1 MIELIFS
8 IGLIAIV
15 AIGLYL
21 MRSTQDYIDCRN
33 REYLNTINKVKPKVK
48 KWIKIKIITVKKTI

>member
-48 KWIKIKIITVKKTI
+48 KWVYVNTMSETGE

>member
-21 MRSTQDYIDCRN
+21 MRSTQNYIDCKN
-33 REYLNTINKVKPKVK
+33 REYLNTINKVKPKINK
-48 KWIKIKIITVKKTI
+48 

>member
-15 AIGLYL
+15 VIGLYL
-21 MRSTQDYIDCRN
+21 MRSTQDYIDFRN
-33 REYLNTINKVKPKVK
+33 KEYLNTINKVKPKVK
-48 KWIKIKIITVKKTI
+48 KWLKIKKIIVKKTI

>member
-8 IGLIAIV
+8 
-15 AIGLYL
+15 IGLYL
-21 MRSTQDYIDCRN
+21 MRSTQDYIDYRN

-48 KWIKIKIITVKKTI
+48 K

>member
-8 IGLIAIV
+8 ISLIAIV

-33 REYLNTINKVKPKVK
+33 REYLNTINKVKPKIK
-48 KWIKIKIITVKKTI
+48 KWV

>member
-15 AIGLYL
+15 AIGFYL

-48 KWIKIKIITVKKTI
+48 KWV

>member
-15 AIGLYL
+15 ALGLYL
-21 MRSTQDYIDCRN
+21 MRSTQDYIDWRN

-48 KWIKIKIITVKKTI
+48 K

>member
-8 IGLIAIV
+8 LGLIAIV

-33 REYLNTINKVKPKVK
+33 KEYLNTINKLKPRVK
-48 KWIKIKIITVKKTI
+48 K

>member
-21 MRSTQDYIDCRN
+21 MRSTQNYIDCKN
-33 REYLNTINKVKPKVK
+33 REYLNTINKVKPKIN
-48 KWIKIKIITVKKTI
+48 KWIKIKKITVKKTI

>member
-8 IGLIAIV
+8 IGLIAVV

-21 MRSTQDYIDCRN
+21 MLSTQDYIDYRN
-33 REYLNTINKVKPKVK
+33 RKYLNTINKVKPKVK
-48 KWIKIKIITVKKTI
+48 KWV

>member
-21 MRSTQDYIDCRN
+21 MWSTQDYIDCRN

-48 KWIKIKIITVKKTI
+48 KWV

>member
-8 IGLIAIV
+8 IGLITIV

-21 MRSTQDYIDCRN
+21 MRSTQDYINYRN

-48 KWIKIKIITVKKTI
+48 KWIKIKKITVKKTI